1 MIRPILFLII
11 LFFPF
16 VIIALHKNYQ
26 NKKNPKNNEKWN
38 YLYTLFLCLYVLF
51 ILYTAEVF

>member
-1 MIRPILFLII
+1 MIRPLLFLII

-16 VIIALHKNYQ
+16 VIIVLHKNYQ
-26 NKKNPKNNEKWN
+26 NKKNPKNNEKWT
-38 YLYTLFLCLYVLF
+38 YLYAAFLCLYVLF